1 MFFVE
6 LYIVQCSNIS
16 NDLATY
22 SYKMKALEVILN
34 ANLQTNTL
42 NGIDKALEVI
52 LNTNLQTKASVIV
65 ANENIWDVKIW

>member
-1 MFFVE
+1 
-6 LYIVQCSNIS
+6 
-16 NDLATY
+16 
-22 SYKMKALEVILN
+22 MKALEVILN